1 MKTRCLLVDDE
12 PLALKVLENHIE
24 SLPHLE
30 IAFSC
35 PNAFSAMEILQQH
48 PIDLMFL
55 DIQMPKLIGTSFLR
69 TLRNPP
75 KVIFTT
81 AYKEYAVDAFD
92 LDAVD
97 YLLKPITLERLI
109 KAVNKISMEQ
119 IPVIAEE
126 QKILEQE
133 AFAYFRCDRKMIK
146 VKYDDI
152 LFIESMKDYI
162 KVVRS
167 NDKPLLVKQ
176 SMSSL
181 ENMLPANQFI
191 RIHRSF
197 IVSIQKITAFTN
209 HDIEIGGTE
218 IPIGRLYNQ
227 QLERLHASTRPG

>member
-24 SLPHLE
+24 SIPHLE
-30 IAFSC
+30 IVSSC
-35 PNAFSAMEILQQH
+35 VNSFAAMEVLKH
-48 PIDLMFL
+48 HAVDLMFL

-81 AYKEYAVDAFD
+81 AYKEYAVEAFD

-97 YLLKPITLERLI
+97 YLLKPVTLERLI
-109 KAVNKISMEQ
+109 KAVNKISVEPM
-119 IPVIAEE
+119 PVAPDE

-133 AFAYFRCDRKMIK
+133 GFAYFRSDRKMIK
-146 VKYDDI
+146 VKYDNI
-152 LFIESMKDYI
+152 LFIESMKDYV
-162 KVVRS
+162 KVVR
-167 NDKPLLVKQ
+167 NGDKPLLVKQ
-176 SMSSL
+176 SISSL
-181 ENMLPANQFI
+181 ENMLPANQFV

-209 HDIEIGGTE
+209 HDIEIAGVE
-218 IPIGRLYNQ
+218 IPIGRLYSDQ
-227 QLERLHASTRPG
+227 IERLQKQ

>member
-24 SLPHLE
+24 SIPHLE
-30 IAFSC
+30 IACSC
-35 PNAFSAMEILQQH
+35 GNAFTAMQALQTQQ
-48 PIDLMFL
+48 PIDLIFL

-75 KVIFTT
+75 KIIFTT
-81 AYKEYAVDAFD
+81 AYKEYAVEAFD

-97 YLLKPITLERLI
+97 YLLKPVTLERLI
-109 KAVNKISMEQ
+109 KAVNKIILET
-119 IPVIAEE
+119 IPVMADD

-133 AFAYFRCDRKMIK
+133 GFAYFRSDRKMIK

-162 KVVRS
+162 KVVRAG
-167 NDKPLLVKQ
+167 DKPLLVKQ
-176 SMSSL
+176 SISSL
-181 ENMLPANQFI
+181 ENMLPANQFV

-209 HDIEIGGTE
+209 HDIEIGGIE
-218 IPIGRLYNQ
+218 IPIGRLYSQ
-227 QLERLHASTRPG
+227 QIERLQNSNRI